1 MKNSLIN
8 RFLKK
13 KLTREELKNLHE
25 GVNRNEKSFL
35 ESIEADWES
44 FEADDLT
51 EWDDN
56 NWNKIQ
62 PLLKEE
68 AGKEPAKVFR
78 LYWLVRVAA
87 AFLVFISVW
96 LIFKYQS
103 DTNSE
108 DEFPALI
115 TEVNDSEEPT
125 TVILKDGTKVI
136 LTAHSSLSYYENFNN
151 RYRVVH
157 LEGEAFFET
166 DLKNNRPFIV
176 ISDNITSICRGNEFS
191 ISAFKDSDEIFVT
204 LSSGHIEIS
213 QNDKLN
219 SEVNKVDV
227 KSCQRYSF
235 NKTSRQYLIGQI
247 EDCEYDK
254 KVQSIKNAASKT
266 IVML

>member
-1 MKNSLIN
+1 MKKSLIN
-8 RFLKK
+8 RFLKQ
-13 KLTREELKNLHE
+13 KLTREELRNLHE
-25 GVNRNEKSFL
+25 DVNRNEKSFL
-35 ESIEADWES
+35 KSIEADWTC
-44 FEADDLT
+44 FEVLDLT
-51 EWDDN
+51 EWDDD

-68 AGKEPAKVFR
+68 IRKEPDKVFR

-96 LIFKYQS
+96 FVFRYQS
-103 DTNSE
+103 DKISK
-108 DEFPALI
+108 DEFPAMI
-115 TEVNDSEEPT
+115 TEVNDSDEPM

-157 LEGEAFFET
+157 LDGEAFFKTE
-166 DLKNNRPFIV
+166 LKNNRPFIV
-176 ISDNITSICRGNEFS
+176 ISDNINSICRGNEFS
-191 ISAFKDSDEIFVT
+191 VSAFKNSDEINVT
-204 LSSGHIEIS
+204 LSSGHIEIA

-219 SEVNKVDV
+219 SENNKVDV

-235 NKTSRQYLIGQI
+235 NKTSKQYLIGKI
-247 EDCEYDK
+247 SDCEYDK
-254 KVQSIKNAASKT
+254 KVQSIKKSSSKT

>member
-1 MKNSLIN
+1 MKKSLIN
-8 RFLKK
+8 RFLKQ
-13 KLTREELKNLHE
+13 KLTREELRKLHE
-25 GVNRNEKSFL
+25 DVNRNEKSFL
-35 ESIEADWES
+35 ESIEADWAS
-44 FEADDLT
+44 FEVSDLT
-51 EWDDN
+51 EWDDK

-68 AGKEPAKVFR
+68 TRKEPEKVFR

-96 LIFKYQS
+96 LVFRHQS
-103 DTNSE
+103 DKIS
-108 DEFPALI
+108 DDGFPALI
-115 TEVNDSEEPT
+115 TEVNDSDEPT

-136 LTAHSSLSYYENFNN
+136 LTAHSSLSYYDNFNN

-157 LEGEAFFET
+157 LDGEAFFET

-204 LSSGHIEIS
+204 LSSGHIEIA

-235 NKTSRQYLIGQI
+235 NKTSKQYLIGKI
-247 EDCEYDK
+247 SDCEYEK
-254 KVQSIKNAASKT
+254 KVQNIKNAASKT